1 MFSGPDR
8 LRFYLRCRVP
18 KTGNPVNR
26 YKEFFRRTVASA
38 RERVNVGGVK
48 KIEVSDE
55 TYAALQRLA
64 AAKNLSPA
72 ELVAAL
78 ADPTRPALA
87 GDNLLFH
94 LASAEFTALADPTER
109 YLNLLAWCATN
120 YATDFAD
127 FISHQES
134 GRHYLAWNRDEINEA
149 RARNH
154 ARQIDGTQFWAVMT
168 IDDATRR
175 RFVCRLLEFIG
186 CHDETVA
193 QACRALGFAAPAARG
208 FRLLSA

>member
-1 MFSGPDR
+1 M
-8 LRFYLRCRVP
+8 
-18 KTGNPVNR
+18 
-26 YKEFFRRTVASA
+26 
-38 RERVNVGGVK
+38 K
-48 KIEVSDE
+48 KLVELNDE

-64 AAKNLSPA
+64 VAKNLSPA
-72 ELVAAL
+72 EVIAAMVN
-78 ADPTRPALA
+78 AGRPPLG
-87 GDNLLFH
+87 GDLLLFY
-94 LASAEFTALADPTER
+94 LTGAEFPAGADPTER
-109 YLNLLAWCATN
+109 YLALLAWCATN

-134 GRHYLAWNRDEINEA
+134 GLRYLMLNRDEINEV

-154 ARQIDGTQFWAVMT
+154 ARQIDGTQFWAVLT

-186 CHDETVA
+186 CHDETVV
-193 QACRALGFAAPAARG
+193 QACRSLGFADPAG

>member
-1 MFSGPDR
+1 M
-8 LRFYLRCRVP
+8 
-18 KTGNPVNR
+18 
-26 YKEFFRRTVASA
+26 
-38 RERVNVGGVK
+38 K
-48 KIEVSDE
+48 KVELSDE
-55 TYAALQRLA
+55 THAALQRLA

-72 ELVAAL
+72 ELIAAL
-78 ADPTRPALA
+78 VGPERPPLA
-87 GDNLLFH
+87 GDHLLFH
-94 LASAEFTALADPTER
+94 LAGADFSNLHDPTER
-109 YLNLLAWCATN
+109 YLNLLAWCAKN

-134 GRHYLAWNRDEINEA
+134 GRRYLACSRDEINEV
-149 RARNH
+149 RAHNQ

-168 IDDATRR
+168 IDDETRR

-193 QACRALGFAAPAARG
+193 EACRALGFPATAPRR